1 MAVIVVNNEMTLNG
15 HLTVQ
20 RELIQEEDKN
30 GDITEKMINTGVFS
44 THCYIEDI
52 RELETNNIKI
62 KGVKVLKEHFG
73 SDDYETIYEF
83 VAEEIENKGVVYED
97 NYHFDLLPEEMELI
111 EKELYKNNDEVLGQF
126 TDNEKLYKELQYL
139 RKSLYKENETEKDN
153 KGDE

>member
-20 RELIQEEDKN
+20 RELIQEEDKS

-44 THCYIEDI
+44 TQDI

-139 RKSLYKENETEKDN
+139 RKSLYTANDTEKDN
-153 KGDE
+153 KGD